1 MTASSQA
8 VGGKRAAKKVEKAFV
23 ESFLSL
29 FRPKLVMSGYTDMP
43 IPEAIQYSIFIE
55 RLIALKNQE
64 CMATETEA
72 LWYLSTASLAGPIG
86 YSGSRIMQYL
96 CRKWLL
102 SRKQQLPDFL
112 QNPIILDVLEEREL
126 SDLRHWI
133 YRQGMKAMKEK
144 Q

>member
-1 MTASSQA
+1 MTSAHA
-8 VGGKRAAKKVEKAFV
+8 VGSKCAAKNFKKAFA
-23 ESFLSL
+23 ESLLSL
-29 FRPKLVMSGYTDMP
+29 FRPKLVMSGYTEMP
-43 IPEAIQYSIFIE
+43 IPEAIQHSIFIE

-86 YSGSRIMQYL
+86 HSGARIMQYL

-102 SRKQQLPDFL
+102 SRKQQLSDFL
-112 QNPIILDVLEEREL
+112 QDPVILDVLEEREL

-133 YRQGMKAMKEK
+133 YKKGMKAMKGK
-144 Q
+144 L